1 MDNSSDEKNLKL
13 LEKVPFFNSLK
24 EEELRCILPYLQEK
38 KFRKNQVIF
47 HEGEPGR
54 YLYLVRTGQVK
65 VYKLSEEGKEKI
77 LRIFG
82 PGDFFAELPLLDGG
96 NYPASA
102 EVLST
107 ATLLSLSRENFLSI
121 ISQYPSITGKIYE
134 IVGNRLRHFTTMVTD
149 LTLKDASRRLAG
161 FLLEKAAE
169 QVHLSQDQVRFPLEL
184 THQEIASLIGT
195 ARETVS
201 RSLKQLQSEG
211 IIEIKDR
218 YVTVLDR
225 DALNEAA
232 R

>member
-1 MDNSSDEKNLKL
+1 MDHRSNEKNLKL
-13 LEKVPFFNSLK
+13 LQRIPFFTSLK
-24 EEELRCILPYLQEK
+24 EEELRTLLPILEEK
-38 KFRKNQVIF
+38 RTQKGEVLF

-54 YLYLVRTGQVK
+54 RLYMIRSGQVK
-65 VYKLSEEGKEKI
+65 VFKLSEAGKEKI
-77 LRIFG
+77 LRVFG

-102 EVLST
+102 EALST
-107 ATLLSLSRENFLSI
+107 ATLLTLSRENFLNI
-121 ISQYPSITGKIYE
+121 LVQYPAITNKIYE
-134 IVGNRLRHFTTMVTD
+134 IVGSRLRQFTTMVTD

-169 QVHLSQDQVRFPLEL
+169 QVHFSEEQVRFPLEL

-201 RSLKQLQSEG
+201 RSLKQLQSDG
-211 IIEIKDR
+211 VIEIRER

-225 DALNEAA
+225 NALGEAA